1 VVLTEAPR
9 GTVPRLRRVARP
21 HQQRERAAL
30 PLWAALVIAAGA
42 GVVLDAA
49 FPDRNW
55 WVLAPVG
62 PLMLFLAL
70 LGRGPWTGLLVG
82 LVGGLSFWLTHI
94 FWITLYL
101 GAVPWLALG
110 GLQSIFFAIGLSLTA
125 VVLRQGPR
133 VWPSRLG
140 RLAMVPVVVAGLWTA
155 REAISAV
162 WPYGGFAWG
171 RVALSQSEGP
181 LSPLA
186 SWVGL
191 SGLSFLLVVVS
202 ALVLQLVRE
211 PRARAAPAVV
221 GPALGAPTPGILFRS
236 TLVVA
241 AVTALIVVPAFP
253 IVESGTAR
261 LAAVQGASDAGLF
274 AQNEPGKILND
285 HASATLPLI
294 GEPVDFVVWPENAS
308 DIDPM
313 RSTDAARVAD
323 YISAAMDAPL
333 ITGTITL
340 QDGTYYNSSLLWRN
354 GEGAVDI
361 YDKVHPVPFAEY
373 MPDRAFWRPFAPE
386 LIDLIG
392 RDYGIGSRDNVFDI
406 DGIIAGIAICFDIAD
421 DQLIHEMIDDDAEI
435 ILAQTNNADF
445 GYTDE
450 SVQQLAIARLRAI
463 ETGRT
468 VVNISTVGT
477 SAIITA
483 DGATLD
489 QLPVWEPGSMV
500 QTVPLSSTIT
510 PAMALG
516 RGLEWLLSGL
526 GLAGLA
532 LSLAARVS
540 ERRASK
546 RRSSQP
552 GGSGRRGPGAQKV
565 PRPRSLGTVYSL
577 GR

>member
-1 VVLTEAPR
+1 MRRPD
-9 GTVPRLRRVARP
+9 TVPAAFPALSLRRALK
-21 HQQRERAAL
+21 L
-30 PLWAALVIAAGA
+30 PLWAALLLAVGA
-42 GVVLDAA
+42 GIVLDAA
-49 FPDRNW
+49 FPDRDW
-55 WVLAPVG
+55 WALAPVG
-62 PLMLFLAL
+62 VLLMLLAL

-82 LVGGLSFWLTHI
+82 LVGGLAFWLTHI

-110 GLQSIFFAIGLSLTA
+110 GLQSIFFAVGLALTA
-125 VVLRQGPR
+125 VVLSSGPR
-133 VWPSRLG
+133 VWPTRLG
-140 RLAMVPVVVAGLWTA
+140 RLGVVPIVVAGLWTA

-171 RVALSQSEGP
+171 RVALSQSE
-181 LSPLA
+181 SPLG
-186 SWVGL
+186 SLVGWVGL
-191 SGLSFLLVVVS
+191 SGLSFLVVFVA
-202 ALVLQLVRE
+202 ALVLQLLRE
-211 PRARAAPAVV
+211 PLALPAPES
-221 GPALGAPTPGILFRS
+221 PPRLGWGASAPLWQS

-241 AVTALIVVPAFP
+241 AITALLVVPAFP

-274 AQNEPGKILND
+274 AQNEPGQILND

-308 DIDPM
+308 DIDPT

-323 YISAAMDAPL
+323 YISTAMDAPL

-340 QDGTYYNSSLLWRN
+340 QDGTYYNSSLLWKS

-373 MPDRAFWRPFAPE
+373 MPDRAFWRPFAPD

-392 RDYGIGSRDNVFDI
+392 RDYGIGTRDNIFDI
-406 DGIIAGIAICFDIAD
+406 DGIMAGIAICFDIAD
-421 DQLIHEMIDDDAEI
+421 DQLVHEMIDDHAEI

-450 SVQQLAIARLRAI
+450 SVQQLAIARLRAM

-477 SAIITA
+477 SAIITP

-500 QTVPLSSTIT
+500 QTVPLSATVT
-510 PAMALG
+510 PAMEVG

-526 GLAGLA
+526 GLAGFL
-532 LSLAARVS
+532 LCVRHARTRRTPVS
-540 ERRASK
+540 
-546 RRSSQP
+546 
-552 GGSGRRGPGAQKV
+552 GARKV
-565 PRPRSLGTVYSL
+565 PKPRGLGTVYSL

>member
-1 VVLTEAPR
+1 MS
-9 GTVPRLRRVARP
+9 LRRALK
-21 HQQRERAAL
+21 L
-30 PLWAALVIAAGA
+30 PLWAALLLAVGA
-42 GVVLDAA
+42 GIVLDAA
-49 FPDRNW
+49 FPDRDW
-55 WVLAPVG
+55 WALAPVG
-62 PLMLFLAL
+62 VLLMLLAL

-82 LVGGLSFWLTHI
+82 LVGGLAFWLTHI

-110 GLQSIFFAIGLSLTA
+110 GLQSIFFAVGLALTA
-125 VVLRQGPR
+125 VVLSSGPR
-133 VWPSRLG
+133 VWPTRLG
-140 RLAMVPVVVAGLWTA
+140 RLGVVPIVVAGLWTA

-171 RVALSQSEGP
+171 RVALSQSE
-181 LSPLA
+181 SPLG
-186 SWVGL
+186 SLVGWVGL
-191 SGLSFLLVVVS
+191 SGLSFLVVFVA
-202 ALVLQLVRE
+202 ALVLQLLRE
-211 PRARAAPAVV
+211 PLALPAPES
-221 GPALGAPTPGILFRS
+221 PPRLGWGASAPLWQS

-241 AVTALIVVPAFP
+241 AITALLVVPAFP

-274 AQNEPGKILND
+274 AQNEPGQILND

-308 DIDPM
+308 DIDPT

-323 YISAAMDAPL
+323 YISTAMDAPL

-340 QDGTYYNSSLLWRN
+340 QDGTYYNSSLLWKS

-373 MPDRAFWRPFAPE
+373 MPDRAFWRPFAPD

-392 RDYGIGSRDNVFDI
+392 RDYGIGTRDNIFDI
-406 DGIIAGIAICFDIAD
+406 DGIMAGIAICFDIAD
-421 DQLIHEMIDDDAEI
+421 DQLVHEMIDDHAEI

-450 SVQQLAIARLRAI
+450 SVQQLAIARLRAM

-477 SAIITA
+477 SAIITP

-500 QTVPLSSTIT
+500 QTVPLSATVT
-510 PAMALG
+510 PAMEVG

-526 GLAGLA
+526 GLAGFL
-532 LSLAARVS
+532 LCVRHARTRRTPVS
-540 ERRASK
+540 
-546 RRSSQP
+546 
-552 GGSGRRGPGAQKV
+552 GARKV
-565 PRPRSLGTVYSL
+565 PKPRGLGTVYSL